1 MPALKAALLLACFY
15 VIAEATP
22 LVLWLTFGG

>member
-15 VIAEATP
+15 VFAEATP
-22 LVLWLTFGG
+22 LVLWLAVGG